1 MFSDLFY
8 LFRRYYSYFIVSSEV
23 AFKILNFIYHTF
35 PACLMDLAAKLTGKR
50 TIYYKIS
57 KKTEK
62 ILVMM
67 SYFGRREWN
76 FGNKNIEALVIKT
89 KTLKFVGNFDFD
101 MRNIDWNYFFRN
113 YVPGIKRYFFKENCE
128 NIKKLEASYQRYLN
142 GNAKRRLVNYS
153 ISFF

>member
-1 MFSDLFY
+1 
-8 LFRRYYSYFIVSSEV
+8 
-23 AFKILNFIYHTF
+23 
-35 PACLMDLAAKLTGKR
+35 MDLAAKLTGKR
-50 TIYYKIS
+50 AIYYKIS

-76 FGNKNIEALVIKT
+76 FGNSNIEALVVKT

-101 MRNIDWNYFFRN
+101 MRNIDWKCFFRN

-128 NIKKLEASYQRYLN
+128 NVKKLEASYQR
-142 GNAKRRLVNYS
+142 
-153 ISFF
+153 